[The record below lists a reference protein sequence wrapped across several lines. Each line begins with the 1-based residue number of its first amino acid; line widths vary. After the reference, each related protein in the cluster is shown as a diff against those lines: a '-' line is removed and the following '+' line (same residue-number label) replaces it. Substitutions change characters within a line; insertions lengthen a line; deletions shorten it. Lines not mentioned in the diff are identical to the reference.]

1 MKIIRG
7 GDKAQS
13 KRACRYLP
21 PDMECGFPTV
31 WLWSRPSRKA
41 MLRDVNLSCGWPWP
55 WPLGH
60 VYPWM
65 SRKASV
71 REVNTSLWRMQRCPF
86 SVECLGAV
94 SIVDGNVWVNMWE
107 TAYALPVWR
116 RTHGGRSCV
125 LARGVQK
132 WIIISLLL
140 SWFVCRN
147 TNSVKRVMKSLIVG
161 TTSIYREST

>member
-1 MKIIRG
+1 MLSIRG
-7 GDKAQS
+7 GDKAQF

-21 PDMECGFPTV
+21 PDMECGFHTV
-31 WLWSRPSRKA
+31 WLWSRSFRKA

-71 REVNTSLWRMQRCPF
+71 REVNTLLWRMQRCPF
-86 SVECLGAV
+86 SVERLGAI
-94 SIVDGNVWVNMWE
+94 SIVDGNVCVNMWE

-125 LARGVQK
+125 LARRVQK

-140 SWFVCRN
+140 FWFVCRN